1 MSLRYWIIIV
11 FIGFCWGTIYMFNEI
26 LLTDLGPMSVSVG
39 RLLTGAAALWG
50 IVLMSGRKV
59 QVSWRVVIGLMI
71 LGFFNYAFPFTIYP
85 AAQTM
90 ITSTAAGIINALTPV
105 MVVVVASLWPGG
117 EKTPLHKWIGVA
129 LGVGGIVVLMQSG
142 RSGGESAIGGLALAV
157 LSPVCYGIALNYARK
172 FKGVDP
178 FVLTAIALSAAGIV
192 YLPMVLAIEGIPQ
205 VTSSRTV
212 YAMLAAGPVLTGVL
226 FAVIHWLI
234 QKVGPV
240 APSTVTFVAPV
251 VSTLLGV
258 FVLQDAFT
266 LWHAGGIA
274 LIFLA
279 LITIDG
285 ALFHRLLPVTRR

>member
-1 MSLRYWIIIV
+1 MSLRYWLIII

-26 LLTDLGPMSVSVG
+26 LLTDLGPMSVSLG
-39 RLLTGAAALWG
+39 RLLSGAAMLWL
-50 IVLMSGRKV
+50 IVLATGRKV
-59 QVSWRVVIGLMI
+59 QVPFRLVLGLMV

-90 ITSTAAGIINALTPV
+90 ISSTAAGIINALTPV

-117 EKTPLHKWIGVA
+117 ETTPLHKWVGVA
-129 LGVGGIVVLMQSG
+129 LGVLGIVLLMQSG
-142 RSGGESAIGGLALAV
+142 RSGGESNIFGLALAV

-178 FVLTAIALSAAGIV
+178 FVLTAIALSAAGAV
-192 YLPMVLAIEGIPQ
+192 YMPLVLTVEGMPQISSLRTILALAI
-205 VTSSRTV
+205 
-212 YAMLAAGPVLTGVL
+212 AGPILTGVL

-258 FVLQDAFT
+258 FVMQDAFT
-266 LWHAGGIA
+266 FWHAGGIA
-274 LIFLA
+274 VIFAA

-285 ALFHRLLPVTRR
+285 AVLKRLLPKAR